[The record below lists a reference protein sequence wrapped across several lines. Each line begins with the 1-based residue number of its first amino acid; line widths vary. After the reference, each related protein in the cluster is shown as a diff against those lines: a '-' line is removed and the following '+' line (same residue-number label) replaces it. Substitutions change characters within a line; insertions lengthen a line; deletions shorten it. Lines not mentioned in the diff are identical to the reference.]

1 MFVANILHVCYNKFE
16 GDCMSIRGDVSKKK
30 ILEAGRRLF
39 AQRGFSAVTM
49 QAIAEEAGISRG
61 GLYRHYSSTDEIF
74 TAIIQDEQQQAHMSL
89 DTARQNGVSA
99 KKILMH
105 YIRSRLELISDS
117 EKCIDNA
124 ISEFAANSESGKLLI
139 TKRAA
144 ESIEIVSEM
153 IALGNAVGDFSCS
166 DPDTAALVINCLLQG
181 LSKHNALIALQTA
194 QSDDILTMI
203 SELLHT

>member
-1 MFVANILHVCYNKFE
+1 
-16 GDCMSIRGDVSKKK
+16 MSIRGDVSKKK
-30 ILEAGRRLF
+30 ILEAGRWLF

-61 GLYRHYSSTDEIF
+61 GLYRHYSSTDDIF
-74 TAIIQDEQQQAHMSL
+74 TAIIQEEQLQAHTSL

-99 KKILMH
+99 KKILL
-105 YIRSRLELISDS
+105 YYVRSRLDLISDA

-124 ISEFAANSESGKLLI
+124 ISEFAANSETGKLLI

-153 IALGNAVGDFSCS
+153 IALGNAAGDFSCA
-166 DPDTAALVINCLLQG
+166 DPETTSLAINCLLQG
-181 LSKHNALIALQTA
+181 LSKHNALLPLQCA
-194 QSDDILTMI
+194 QTDDILTLI
-203 SELLHT
+203 CSLLNTDLS